1 MLQVKLPPNCKTTLT
16 DRGVRVKMTYSTK
29 LDVGE
34 HKDKG
39 ITVFQGRD
47 YYTKK
52 GKFRKGSK
60 YYSFEFDI
68 TTQINLNRMISEI
81 YTKYFEYKQKGMI
94 LKCLTDISIA
104 NKQIEAL
111 SKSMFPG
118 TWDLRNL
125 NNNNELPPPPQQIT
139 LDF

>member
-1 MLQVKLPPNCKTTLT
+1 
-16 DRGVRVKMTYSTK
+16 MTYSTQ
-29 LDVGE
+29 LSLGE

-52 GKFRKGSK
+52 GKFMRGKK

-68 TTQINLNRMISEI
+68 PTQNNLNIMMTEI
-81 YTKYFEYKQKGMI
+81 YNKYFEYKKKGMV
-94 LKCLTDISIA
+94 LKCLTDIDIA
-104 NKQIEAL
+104 EKQIEAL

-118 TWDLRNL
+118 RWDIYHLK
-125 NNNNELPPPPQQIT
+125 NNNQLPPPPDEIS
-139 LDF
+139 FKF

>member
-1 MLQVKLPPNCKTTLT
+1 MLQVKLPPNCRTTLT
-16 DRGVRVKMTYSTK
+16 DSGIRVKMTYSTK
-29 LDVGE
+29 LSLGE

-39 ITVFQGRD
+39 ITVFQGRS
-47 YYTKK
+47 YYDKN
-52 GKFRKGSK
+52 GKLRKGRR

-68 TTQINLNRMISEI
+68 TTQMNLNRMISEI
-81 YTKYFEYKQKGMI
+81 YIKYFEYKQKGMI

-125 NNNNELPPPPQQIT
+125 NNNNELPPPPSEIH

>member
-1 MLQVKLPPNCKTTLT
+1 MIQIKLPPNCRTTLT
-16 DRGVRVKMTYSTK
+16 NNGVRVRMTYSTQ
-29 LDVGE
+29 LSLGE

-52 GKFRKGSK
+52 GKFMRGKK

-68 TTQINLNRMISEI
+68 PTQNNLNIMMTEI
-81 YTKYFEYKQKGMI
+81 YNKYFEYKKKGMV
-94 LKCLTDISIA
+94 LKCLTDIDIA
-104 NKQIEAL
+104 EKQIEAL

-118 TWDLRNL
+118 RWDIYHLK
-125 NNNNELPPPPQQIT
+125 NNNQLPPPPDEIS
-139 LDF
+139 FKF